1 MTKSLGRDR
10 FCANPARFAHGH
22 FDADLGRVLQEVVI
36 TASRH
41 EISHSKPVDAVPL
54 LALPVVPLYFFDELA
69 QGFRQQPIELKYV
82 IWHDAPPDFQEM
94 GAA

>member
-1 MTKSLGRDR
+1 
-10 FCANPARFAHGH
+10 
-22 FDADLGRVLQEVVI
+22 
-36 TASRH
+36 
-41 EISHSKPVDAVPL
+41 
-54 LALPVVPLYFFDELA
+54 LPVVPLYFFDELA